1 MWVCMWACTWA
12 CAEGIGAMGGAGG
25 QGLREQ
31 NACIGE
37 KREPRVREGGLQL
50 RDLLFRFKR
59 WDTVNVAGGQADHRQ
74 APSRLPQR
82 RLSEEQP
89 PAARAP
95 KGGELWA

>member
-1 MWVCMWACTWA
+1 
-12 CAEGIGAMGGAGG
+12 MGVHVGVRGG
-25 QGLREQ
+25 NRCNGRGWGTGTKGTKRLHW
-31 NACIGE
+31 E